1 MNDDYITVPEK
12 GWLRVGTSKEN
23 CDLLSLYVGTQDTIY
38 IVHIVNTHVHRFIS
52 CIKWVYV
59 QW

>member
-52 CIKWVYV
+52 CIK
-59 QW
+59 